1 MARIEHLTDKQLARF
16 PEFVDK
22 WTRIGLSTE
31 PADRPRAEAAI
42 LAMYKQAGLPKPEIV
57 WCGSPMGNAL
67 AWASVRASVRDSVG
81 ASVGASVWASVRDS
95 VGASVWA
102 SVGASVWA
110 SVGGVRDSVRDSV
123 GDSVGASVGASVWA
137 SVRDSV
143 GASVGASVWASVGG
157 GQRAGQR
164 GGQRAGQRGGQRA
177 GQRAGQPACGTQRAG
192 QRVRDSVRA
201 SVRDSVRASVWASV
215 RASVYGQHDAHWLGY
230 YDFFREAVGMTEETQ
245 KAMPLTQLAQS
256 AGWAIP
262 CEHICFVS
270 ERHTTLERDDKGR
283 LHCLTGPA
291 VRYPDGWS
299 IYAVHG
305 VRVPENVV
313 TRPEQITVT
322 AINAERNSEIKRVMI
337 ERFGWD
343 RWSTECGAVVI
354 DHDDRWGTL
363 KRADDMLFLE
373 VVNGSAEPDGSF
385 RRYVLPI
392 DDECRPLPDPESG
405 DDEFGE
411 PQELTALNAVASTYG
426 MTGKEYAGLHVRT

>member
-1 MARIEHLTDKQLARF
+1 MARIEHLADEQLARF

-57 WCGSPMGNAL
+57 WRGSPMSNVL
-67 AWASVRASVRDSVG
+67 AWASVQDSVRDSVWNRVWDRALASIGANLGDSMG
-81 ASVGASVWASVRDS
+81 ASVGASVWTGVWTGVRDS
-95 VGASVWA
+95 VGDS
-102 SVGASVWA
+102 
-110 SVGGVRDSVRDSV
+110 VRDSVRDSV
-123 GDSVGASVGASVWA
+123 WDSAGDSVRN
-137 SVRDSV
+137 SVRDS
-143 GASVGASVWASVGG
+143 
-157 GQRAGQR
+157 AGE
-164 GGQRAGQRGGQRA
+164 
-177 GQRAGQPACGTQRAG
+177 
-192 QRVRDSVRA
+192 DSVLA
-201 SVRDSVRASVWASV
+201 GAWGSLC
-215 RASVYGQHDAHWLGY
+215 GQHDAHWLGY
-230 YDFFREAVGMTEETQ
+230 YDFFREVVGMTKETQ
-245 KAMPLTQLAQS
+245 KAIPLTHLVQS
-256 AGWAIP
+256 AGWTIP
-262 CEHICFVS
+262 CKHICFVS

-283 LHCLTGPA
+283 LHCLAGPA

-313 TRPEQITVT
+313 MRPEQITVT

-337 ERFGWD
+337 ERLGWD
-343 RWSTECGAVVI
+343 RWSAECGAAVI

-363 KRADDMLFLE
+363 KRGGDVLFLE

-385 RRYVLPI
+385 RRYVLPV

-411 PQELTALNAVASTYG
+411 PQKLTALNAVASTYG